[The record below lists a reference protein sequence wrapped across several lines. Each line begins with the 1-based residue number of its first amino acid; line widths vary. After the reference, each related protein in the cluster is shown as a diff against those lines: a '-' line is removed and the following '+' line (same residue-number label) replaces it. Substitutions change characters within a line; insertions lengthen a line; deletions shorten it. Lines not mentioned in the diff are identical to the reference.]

1 MRVAAFQSK
10 CFPAYRLALYEGAT
24 AITDKLGELTGNC
37 VRLAPRYFPKRQIR
51 PGNGNM
57 PKIIWSCSDCG
68 TVLPLWQIKC
78 TNCHRLALSW
88 LHLILASGT
97 ALSAVVLLL
106 KIL

>member
-1 MRVAAFQSK
+1 MRCRILIEMLPCLS
-10 CFPAYRLALYEGAT
+10 PRRYEGAT
-24 AITDKLGELTGNC
+24 ATTDKRSELTGNC
-37 VRLAPRYFPKRQIR
+37 SRWTLPSLTERQIR

-88 LHLILASGT
+88 LHVILASGT
-97 ALSAVVLLL
+97 ALSAVVVLL
-106 KIL
+106 KIF

>member
-1 MRVAAFQSK
+1 MQQRPPASAAE
-10 CFPAYRLALYEGAT
+10 LEG
-24 AITDKLGELTGNC
+24 ILSREL
-37 VRLAPRYFPKRQIR
+37 RYFSERQIK
-51 PGNGNM
+51 PGNGKM

-88 LHLILASGT
+88 LHLILASGS
-97 ALSAVVLLL
+97 ALSVVVLLL

>member
-1 MRVAAFQSK
+1 MPSEFLTCLSPAFGSCGSRLRPHVRRTLQVISFAELRVA
-10 CFPAYRLALYEGAT
+10 E
-24 AITDKLGELTGNC
+24 
-37 VRLAPRYFPKRQIR
+37 RQIR
-51 PGNGNM
+51 SGDGKM
-57 PKIIWSCSDCG
+57 PKIIWSCSNCG

-106 KIL
+106 KFL

>member
-1 MRVAAFQSK
+1 
-10 CFPAYRLALYEGAT
+10 
-24 AITDKLGELTGNC
+24 
-37 VRLAPRYFPKRQIR
+37 
-51 PGNGNM
+51 M

-106 KIL
+106 KFL

>member
-1 MRVAAFQSK
+1 LLS
-10 CFPAYRLALYEGAT
+10 LL
-24 AITDKLGELTGNC
+24 I
-37 VRLAPRYFPKRQIR
+37 APRSMNTALRSERQI
-51 PGNGNM
+51 GCGDGKM

-88 LHLILASGT
+88 LHVILASGT
-97 ALSAVVLLL
+97 ALSAVVVLL

>member
-1 MRVAAFQSK
+1 
-10 CFPAYRLALYEGAT
+10 
-24 AITDKLGELTGNC
+24 
-37 VRLAPRYFPKRQIR
+37 
-51 PGNGNM
+51 M

-88 LHLILASGT
+88 LHVILASGT
-97 ALSAVVLLL
+97 ALCAGVLLL

>member
-1 MRVAAFQSK
+1 MRCRILIEMLPCLSPRPLVS
-10 CFPAYRLALYEGAT
+10 AT
-24 AITDKLGELTGNC
+24 VTTDKARRTHRQLCSLT
-37 VRLAPRYFPKRQIR
+37 PRYFPKRQIR
-51 PGNGNM
+51 PGDGNM

-88 LHLILASGT
+88 LHVILASGT
-97 ALSAVVLLL
+97 ALSAVVVLL